1 MKFKPFL
8 IAEIGINHNG
18 SVKTAKKLI
27 DLAKKYNFDA
37 VKFQKRKPEIS
48 TPKHLKDEMRN
59 TPWGYISYLDY
70 KKKIEYSV
78 MDISASTNDSNIRLI
93 RANLEEFIYKKSSF
107 SEDEKFDIIICN
119 EVIEHFDFPVGFVS
133 FLRDLCDEGSCLVLS
148 TPNIYNIGNL
158 ISNVRGMDGH
168 GKIANSVVTRKN
180 FFRYSH
186 VTHYSEASLFDIL
199 NSFFSDVRV
208 SQCGTIN
215 SLPRLLVDAIF
226 WVFPRHRPSLLAIAK
241 FPRFEKSGAAV
252 VDCPKNGYVVPLMDE
267 RCLHKEPDNA
277 MCRAC
282 RFAE

>member
-1 MKFKPFL
+1 MKCIVVKFFDSSFKKLSYQEQTLSLVKQFIDSSEL
-8 IAEIGINHNG
+8 AVKVLEIGPGDYWLFN
-18 SVKTAKKLI
+18 SL
-27 DLAKKYNFDA
+27 
-37 VKFQKRKPEIS
+37 S
-48 TPKHLKDEMRN
+48 
-59 TPWGYISYLDY
+59 SDY

-78 MDISASTNDSNIRLI
+78 MDISASTNDANIRLI

-199 NSFFSDVRV
+199 NSFFRDVRV

-267 RCLHKEPDNA
+267 MCLHKEPDNA
-277 MCRAC
+277 ICRAC